1 MDMRPKRAPL
11 LALALAIPFA
21 IGSVGAQLQLN
32 GDIDNASYGGGLP
45 VATNPELPPWP
56 VSRQPAST
64 AFRSWLTAL
73 RTIGITSLGLQSSE
87 TPSLRRP
94 VVTERLCCFKYRTSQ
109 VPFLMH

>member
-45 VATNPELPPWP
+45 VATNPELPPTHTPFGSAATTSAGWWRP
-56 VSRQPAST
+56 TST
-64 AFRSWLTAL
+64 
-73 RTIGITSLGLQSSE
+73 
-87 TPSLRRP
+87 
-94 VVTERLCCFKYRTSQ
+94 
-109 VPFLMH
+109 